1 MRKTSLKLLAL
12 IPTFTLISVVG
23 AGFATWYFSG
33 DLGTATTNTNVDII
47 GVASANYDVQVAGQ
61 TYLVLDQASDPSDAR
76 PEAEI
81 AKGVYL
87 TDQAAAVG
95 RDGTDEIAVTVRP
108 TNFSSA
114 TTVTLAW
121 EATWGDTT
129 ENDNDA
135 VENVSKYLT
144 LNQPRGELELQFV
157 SASEQEVLVSAHSE
171 TDIEL
176 GLNYGGEVGEPETRD
191 EYVTMYEELSDLK
204 LTIVFTIVEAVTE

>member
-33 DLGTATTNTNVDII
+33 VLGTATTNTNVDII
-47 GVASANYDVQVAGQ
+47 GVASANYDVKVAGQ

-76 PEAEI
+76 PDAEI

-87 TDQAAAVG
+87 TDQAAVVG

-108 TNFSSA
+108 RNFSSA

-144 LNQPRGELELQFV
+144 LTQPRGELELQFD

-176 GLNYGGEVGEPETRD
+176 GLNYGGEIGEPETRD
-191 EYVTMYEELSDLK
+191 EYVTMFEELSDLK